1 MSYLPFFPFSYSMGK
16 GEEDAGGSIVKTGGG
31 GASNPSYLQ
40 IEDQRIYILR
50 GRHPTPHIFK

>member
-31 GASNPSYLQ
+31 IQPLISSNRRSKN
-40 IEDQRIYILR
+40 IY
-50 GRHPTPHIFK
+50 P